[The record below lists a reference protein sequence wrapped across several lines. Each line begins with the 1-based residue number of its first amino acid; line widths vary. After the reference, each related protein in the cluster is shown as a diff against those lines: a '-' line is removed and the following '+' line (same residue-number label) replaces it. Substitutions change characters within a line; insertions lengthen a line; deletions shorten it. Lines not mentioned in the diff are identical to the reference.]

1 MDFKDSYPDFAT
13 IEAHIRKA
21 RAERSVAI
29 AQYFAQGVLAIGRGL
44 RSLARSMG
52 TGLSAERDR
61 RAVEA
66 DSFLKRSVPK
76 Y

>member
-1 MDFKDSYPDFAT
+1 MDFKDTYPDFAA
-13 IEAHIRKA
+13 IESHIKKA

-29 AQYFAQGVLAIGRGL
+29 AMFFADSLISLGRGL
-44 RSLARSMG
+44 RNLGGLMG
-52 TGLSAERDR
+52 RGLSAERDR